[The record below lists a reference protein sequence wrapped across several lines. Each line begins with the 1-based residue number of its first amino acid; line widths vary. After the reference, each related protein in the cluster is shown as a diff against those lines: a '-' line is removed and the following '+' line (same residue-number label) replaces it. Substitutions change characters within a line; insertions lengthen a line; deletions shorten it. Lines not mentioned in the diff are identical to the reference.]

1 MRWAESKTGPAV
13 HLTQGLII
21 VRGGL
26 YLNFILIQVRK
37 WTDNTRLEYR
47 LNKMEVY
54 QIFVTF
60 AVCDPTFNVT
70 FS

>member
-1 MRWAESKTGPAV
+1 MRWAESKTDPAV

-37 WTDNTRLEYR
+37 WTDNIRLKHR
-47 LNKMEVY
+47 LNKIEVC

>member
-1 MRWAESKTGPAV
+1 MRWAESKTDPAV

-60 AVCDPTFNVT
+60 TVCDPTFNVT